1 MNGAE
6 HDGLLT
12 IFLAEAEELLEL
24 LHEQLAELRYG
35 VDGQRLLN
43 DLHRSFDT
51 IQSGAAVMK
60 LSPLSE
66 LAGCCERVIERL
78 RRRRL
83 PMTPRVFSLLDA
95 AARELENMVQALT
108 VGNTIKS
115 DTQSLQQQLL
125 ESIEEG
131 RSRVPETSVEGSV
144 GDPLEQFFESP
155 AAPPESTALQTSP
168 QGPASSHSTSQP
180 LRSSDPTLVVSQSE
194 PVAQPLSLGATTA
207 DAGEDWRPL
216 KVASSGTIKPLP
228 ALSRSTLSNSP
239 PPRWRQLSRA
249 AIQAHRDRDSD
260 ALRAALEDLAEWLD
274 RH

>member
-115 DTQSLQQQLL
+115 DTQSLKQQLL

-180 LRSSDPTLVVSQSE
+180 DPALAVSLSE

-207 DAGEDWRPL
+207 GAGEDWRPL
-216 KVASSGTIKPLP
+216 KAASSGTIKPLP
-228 ALSRSTLSNSP
+228 ALSRSTVSSSP

-249 AIQAHRDRDSD
+249 AIQAHRDRDND
-260 ALRAALEDLAEWLD
+260 ALRHALEDLAEWLD